1 MAGDWAAG
9 DAREL
14 ELSPEAMRAMVR
26 QAMERIVPFVE
37 SLPRQPAADVS
48 GALELAR
55 SLAEP
60 LPQAPTPLPELLDLL
75 FRDLLPKSFNA
86 AGPGYLAYI
95 PGGGIFHA
103 ALADL
108 IADAVNRYV
117 GVWLAAPGLSQLE
130 ANVLRWFSGIVGYP
144 REGRGVLTTGGS
156 LANLT
161 AVVAARKDRLP
172 ENFLSGTIYLSD
184 QSHNSLFK
192 AASLAGFPENNCRVI
207 PSDGQCRMRLD
218 VLALRIEQDRKEG

>member
-1 MAGDWAAG
+1 MQGASAAG
-9 DAREL
+9 DEREL

-26 QAMERIVPFVE
+26 QAMERVVPFVE

-103 ALADL
+103 AVADL

-117 GVWLAAPGLSQLE
+117 GVFIAACFLSIP
-130 ANVLRWFSGIVGYP
+130 F
-144 REGRGVLTTGGS
+144 GS
-156 LANLT
+156 LMADQFVIASFQLSTLEQPIGIPQLTFNL
-161 AVVAARKDRLP
+161 
-172 ENFLSGTIYLSD
+172 S
-184 QSHNSLFK
+184 
-192 AASLAGFPENNCRVI
+192 
-207 PSDGQCRMRLD
+207 
-218 VLALRIEQDRKEG
+218 

>member
-103 ALADL
+103 AVADL

-117 GVWLAAPGLSQLE
+117 GVFAPAPLLVQLE
-130 ANVLRWFSGIVGYP
+130 ANVVRWFCQIIGFGAGSG
-144 REGRGVLTTGGS
+144 GVLTSGGS

-161 AVVAARKDRLP
+161 AIIAARMTVLGDD
-172 ENFLSGTIYLSD
+172 FLRATLYCGD
-184 QSHNSLFK
+184 QTHHAFQK
-192 AASLAGFPENNCRVI
+192 AAVLAGFP
-207 PSDGQCRMRLD
+207 
-218 VLALRIEQDRKEG
+218 